1 MNTIEHVAAAGT
13 YSNTKL
19 KWSDCLV
26 EGLLKALSNF
36 RTVME
41 FQNKDFNAEKPRR
54 YEEVRKEIVKN
65 NESYVEYFGPSV
77 SLPLF
82 PIDMDDDEEI
92 RFLYTLMFH
101 QHFFLF
107 SFVRSLV

>member
-1 MNTIEHVAAAGT
+1 MEHVAAAGT

-41 FQNKDFNAEKPRR
+41 FQNKDFNAEKPRQ
-54 YEEVRKEIVKN
+54 YEEYVKK
-65 NESYVEYFGPSV
+65 
-77 SLPLF
+77 L
-82 PIDMDDDEEI
+82 
-92 RFLYTLMFH
+92 
-101 QHFFLF
+101 
-107 SFVRSLV
+107 